1 MGEFRN
7 TQVPGAGQGIIVH
20 GAQWGDE
27 GKGKIVDLL
36 TESAKAV
43 VRFQGGNNAG
53 HTLVVGGEKTVVHLL
68 PSGILHDGT
77 ACLIGNGVVLDP
89 EVLCREM
96 DMLATKGINVSPERL
111 VISRKTHVIMSY
123 HRLIDAARE
132 SLRAGG
138 KIGTTG
144 RGIGP
149 CYEDKMARIG
159 IRAGDFADPELLA
172 RKIAQALIEKNTL
185 FTKLYDMPALDPAA
199 VAEGLAPVAK
209 RLLPYLGDV
218 SSIIQKTMAA
228 GGDVL
233 FEGAQG
239 THLDIDHGTYP
250 FVTSSN
256 TVSGQAAAGSGCSP
270 SVLSR
275 VVAVVKAY
283 TTRVGSGPFPTEL
296 FGTIGD
302 YLQQHGGEVG
312 ATTGRKRRCGW
323 LDLALL
329 RESARLSGP
338 TDIALTKLDVLSG
351 LYEIKIC
358 IGYRYKGKV
367 YEYPPQEEGAL
378 EFVEPIYETMPGW
391 EEDLSGITTWED
403 LPLAAREYVSR
414 IEQSL
419 QTTCSILSVGPD
431 RRQTIIRG

>member
-1 MGEFRN
+1 MAEYR
-7 TQVPGAGQGIIVH
+7 TQAPGAGRGIVIH

-43 VRFQGGNNAG
+43 ARFQGGNNAG
-53 HTLVVGGEKTVVHLL
+53 HTLVVGGKKTVLHLL
-68 PSGILHDGT
+68 PSGILHEGT
-77 ACLIGNGVVLDP
+77 TCLIGNGVVLDP

-96 DMLATKGINVSPERL
+96 DTLAETGLDVTPDRL
-111 VISRKTHVIMSY
+111 VISRKTHVIMPY
-123 HRLIDAARE
+123 HRLIDEARE
-132 SLRAGG
+132 AFRAGG

-172 RKIAQALIEKNTL
+172 RKIGQALIEKNAL
-185 FTKLYDMPALDPAA
+185 FTKLYDVPALDPGA
-199 VAEGLAPVAK
+199 VAEGIAPVAK

-218 SSIIQKTMAA
+218 SSIIQKTLAG

-270 SVLSR
+270 NELNR

-323 LDLALL
+323 LDLVLL

-338 TDIALTKLDVLSG
+338 TEIALTKLDVLSG
-351 LYEIKIC
+351 LFEIKIC
-358 IGYRYKGKV
+358 IGYRYKGAV
-367 YEYPPQEEGAL
+367 HEYPPQEEGAL
-378 EFVEPIYETMPGW
+378 EHVEPIYETMPGW
-391 EEDLSGITTWED
+391 DEDLSGITAWED

-419 QTTCSILSVGPD
+419 KTTCSIISVGPD
-431 RRQTIIRG
+431 RRQTIQRG